1 MEEANT
7 ENEENNYIIV
17 IPSPII
23 RPHKRKNCQL
33 VRSEA
38 VARKEKFPS
47 GQRPDDGCAIFQD
60 DGGESD
66 SDSQRTYFSGADDI
80 SQLNEDWLEKDF
92 VSYET
97 ANNNSSFPT
106 CKGLETEKEQNDD
119 EGRNCTQQKQSMLNS
134 LKRPSKRKLNMLSKV
149 VKPKRMTNHDEIVIL
164 ESQLSIMQHQLSS
177 KNVPL
182 GHDEVVDVEATISE
196 IDEKIDLLGSK
207 GSRSEKMRLQ
217 RITAQFCNLKD
228 NLRNALNT
236 EAAGICSNKQ
246 PQFLPIPAE
255 VPEGKDLP
263 SLKVL
268 MEADLLNPGESN
280 LSLRLPTM
288 RLTAQGSLRADASI
302 VTSNSQVYS
311 SVEDWCRAFSS
322 SKVITGGMAFDYVRY
337 NRKDNLTRIWKRL
350 KERKK
355 QESQKAVGNKKL
367 PGRPR
372 PRKSLLVEERNQPD
386 LEPESPSFDMQQF
399 SGALTSVEFPGDLLT
414 DAEQNDPIV
423 QSQAGPINLE
433 KSQSDAGSNN
443 TSEEME
449 SNPQTPSIWVIAE
462 IEQEKIFKMWKNHV
476 EFLKQKHILCEPSSG
491 YGQI

>member
-7 ENEENNYIIV
+7 ENEENNIILF
-17 IPSPII
+17 PSPII

-33 VRSEA
+33 VRSKA
-38 VARKEKFPS
+38 VATKEKFPS
-47 GQRPDDGCAIFQD
+47 GQRPDDGRAIFQD
-60 DGGESD
+60 DGADAESD
-66 SDSQRTYFSGADDI
+66 SDSQKTYFSGADEI

-92 VSYET
+92 VGYESVK
-97 ANNNSSFPT
+97 NNTSFT
-106 CKGLETEKEQNDD
+106 TFTSLETENEQNDD
-119 EGRNCTQQKQSMLNS
+119 EGKNCTQQTQTMLNS
-134 LKRPSKRKLNMLSKV
+134 RKRPSKRELKMLRRAA
-149 VKPKRMTNHDEIVIL
+149 KPKRMTNHDEIVIL
-164 ESQLSIMQHQLSS
+164 ESQLSKMQHQLSG

-182 GHDEVVDVEATISE
+182 EQDEVVDVEATISE

-217 RITAQFCNLKD
+217 KITAQFCNLKD
-228 NLRNALNT
+228 NLRKSLNT
-236 EAAGICSNKQ
+236 EAAGTCSTKQ
-246 PQFLPIPAE
+246 PIPAE
-255 VPEGKDLP
+255 VPEDKDLP

-268 MEADLLNPGESN
+268 MDADLLNPGESN

-322 SKVITGGMAFDYVRY
+322 STAITGAMAFDYVRY
-337 NRKDNLTRIWKRL
+337 NRKENLTRIWKSL
-350 KERKK
+350 KERQK
-355 QESQKAVGNKKL
+355 QESQKAVVNKKL
-367 PGRPR
+367 SGRPR
-372 PRKSLLVEERNQPD
+372 PRKSLPVKERNQYD

-414 DAEQNDPIV
+414 DAEKNDPIV
-423 QSQAGPINLE
+423 QIQTGPINLE

-443 TSEEME
+443 YFEVME
-449 SNPQTPSIWVIAE
+449 SNQKTPSIWEIAE
-462 IEQEKIFKMWKNHV
+462 IEQEKIFKIWKDHV